1 MNKKEIYIKH
11 KKRIKSFLALGTTV
25 SAISL
30 FAIFTEISI
39 SGAIGFIFGLIV
51 LYFAYKSKKITL
63 EIEKYCLKQCPICN
77 EEIIKTEEI
86 RYFVADNLVNEEA
99 FNSQKNN
106 KIKRHIYYY
115 KCEKCNFC
123 MTVIKSYLYTKT
135 KEKELNDKVQ
145 LDFEYNGDY

>member
-1 MNKKEIYIKH
+1 MNKKELYIKH
-11 KKRIKSFLALGTTV
+11 KKRIKSFLTLGTTV

-63 EIEKYCLKQCPICN
+63 EIEKYCLKKCPICDK
-77 EEIIKTEEI
+77 EIIKTEEI

-99 FNSQKNN
+99 FNSQNYETLDYKSPVVLVVGSEGFGISRLVKEQADFNI
-106 KIKRHIYYY
+106 KIK
-115 KCEKCNFC
+115 N
-123 MTVIKSYLYTKT
+123 L
-135 KEKELNDKVQ
+135 
-145 LDFEYNGDY
+145 